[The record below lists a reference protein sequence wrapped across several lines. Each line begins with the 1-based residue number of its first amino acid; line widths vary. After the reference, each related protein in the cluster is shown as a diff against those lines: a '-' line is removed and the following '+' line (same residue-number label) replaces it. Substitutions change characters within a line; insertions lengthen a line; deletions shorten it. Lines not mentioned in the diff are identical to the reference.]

1 MTNRSGN
8 TMSSNTTTSILAPPN
23 YVPAVFLSLTQLFGV
38 LGNLLVIYSNV
49 NQRSLLKNNYYFL
62 VLHLVF
68 CDLIVVLFTSYD
80 NNEAWCPKSFFTRS
94 LAMCKTWQPT
104 LLTVFFQRGGVYS
117 GVNCNLP
124 LPCCFTSLGVLVCWN
139 L

>member
-1 MTNRSGN
+1 
-8 TMSSNTTTSILAPPN
+8 MSSNTTTSILAAPN
-23 YVPAVFLSLTQLFGV
+23 YVSAVFLSLTQLFGLV
-38 LGNLLVIYSNV
+38 GNLLVIYSNV

-68 CDLIVVLFTSYD
+68 CDLIVLLFTSYV
-80 NNEAWCPKSFFTRS
+80 NNEAWCRKSFFARS

-104 LLTVFFQRGGVYS
+104 LTVFFQRWGVYR